1 MAELDRI
8 RAGDEGALADLVS
21 EVWKPL
27 VLYLRGILGGEDPAE
42 DAAQEALIRFWEHR
56 DRWTSGSDR
65 AVVFRIGRNVALD
78 LRRQARVRIRRAA
91 RRSDLLAPAPS
102 DPERDAVASELRF
115 LLAEA
120 LESLPPRRREV
131 FELVR
136 FRGLA
141 YREVGEVL
149 GLSTQTVANH
159 LTLAHRD
166 LRRFLKDQSGCPRA
180 GNDATEDRRSS
191 DG

>member
-1 MAELDRI
+1 MADLGRL

-78 LRRQARVRIRRAA
+78 LKRRTRSRIRRAA
-91 RRSDLLAPAPS
+91 RLGDLVAPAPPG
-102 DPERDAVASELRF
+102 PEQDAAASELRF

-120 LESLPPRRREV
+120 LQSLPPRRREV

-141 YREVGEVL
+141 YREVGEIL

-166 LRRFLKDQSGCPRA
+166 LRRFLKDPSARPAAGC
-180 GNDATEDRRSS
+180 DATEDRRSS

>member
-1 MAELDRI
+1 MADLDRL
-8 RAGDEGALADLVS
+8 RAGDEGALADLVA

-27 VLYLRGILGGEDPAE
+27 VLYLRRILEEEDSAE

-56 DRWTSGSDR
+56 ERWTGGTDR

-78 LRRQARVRIRRAA
+78 LRRRVRARIRRAA
-91 RRSDLLAPAPS
+91 HQANLLAPEPS
-102 DPERDAVASELRF
+102 DPERDAEASELRS
-115 LLAEA
+115 LLEEA
-120 LESLPPRRREV
+120 LENLPPRRREV
-131 FELVR
+131 FDLVR
-136 FRGLA
+136 FRGLT

-159 LTLAHRD
+159 LTLAHKD
-166 LRRFLKDQSGCPRA
+166 LRRFLKAPSGRSA
-180 GNDATEDRRSS
+180 TGNDATEDRRSS

>member
-1 MAELDRI
+1 MADLDRI
-8 RAGDEGALADLVS
+8 RAGDEGALADLVA

-27 VLYLRGILGGEDPAE
+27 VLYLRGILGGEDSAE

-56 DRWTSGSDR
+56 GRWTSGSAR

-78 LRRQARVRIRRAA
+78 LNRQVRARTRRAVDGG
-91 RRSDLLAPAPS
+91 DLVAPAPS
-102 DPERDAVASELRF
+102 GPEQDAAASELRL

-120 LESLPPRRREV
+120 IESLPPRRREV

-141 YREVGEVL
+141 YREVGEIL

-159 LTLAHRD
+159 LTLAHKD
-166 LRRFLKDQSGCPRA
+166 LRRFLKDPSGRA
-180 GNDATEDRRSS
+180 ATEGEAAEDRRSS
-191 DG
+191 GG